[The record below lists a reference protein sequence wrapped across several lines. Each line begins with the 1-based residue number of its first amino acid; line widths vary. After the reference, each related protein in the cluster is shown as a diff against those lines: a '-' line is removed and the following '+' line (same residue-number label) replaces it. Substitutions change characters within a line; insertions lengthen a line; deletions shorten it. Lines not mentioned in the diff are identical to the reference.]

1 MVSERIQA
9 TEAPHMTAD
18 EFAVWTAN
26 REQPGHTVE
35 LIHGEMITVPTNP
48 LSSLL
53 AMRIALALGGFARA
67 QALGEVLG
75 ADAGLQVNET
85 SVIAP
90 DVSFLRLEKL
100 GQLSFHGYGKVI
112 PDLAVEVISPTDR
125 QRDIR
130 RKLALYA
137 EIGTLVWVIYPERRL
152 AEVYAPDA
160 PVVIVPA
167 DGVLSAP
174 ELLPGFALA
183 LAEVFAAIP

>member
-67 QALGEVLG
+67 HALGEVLG

-100 GQLSFHGYGKVI
+100 GQLSFHGYGKII

-160 PVVIVPA
+160 PVSIVPA

>member
-35 LIHGEMITVPTNP
+35 LIHGEMITVPTNG
-48 LSSLL
+48 LSSFIASLIL
-53 AMRIALALGGFARA
+53 AELVRFVTPRGLGYVFAPD
-67 QALGEVLG
+67 V
-75 ADAGLQVNET
+75 GLQ
-85 SVIAP
+85 IAP
-90 DVSFLRLEKL
+90 DTVVSPDASFVARGKL
-100 GQLSFHGYGKVI
+100 DALSWHGFVQTA